1 PLLQMSPAY
10 TPRPLKNLFTA
21 NQCWAHLLEEGG
33 LRDIEVE
40 SVTKMLAC
48 GTSILGVKHYTCG
61 NHSCPHVK
69 YLCNT
74 CSCRACPS
82 CGKKATD
89 QWIANQ
95 QHRLPECTW
104 QHLVFTLPD
113 TLWPLFFHNRHWLD
127 ALCRLAVD
135 NLLYAGRRRGVEVG
149 VFCAIHT
156 YGRRLNWHPH
166 IHVSVTLGGID
177 DAGVWKDLSFHPSAL
192 RRRWMWNVRQYLLS
206 QWEHTTVPPENAHLQ
221 SENDWRHLVLN
232 AGGQHWHIH
241 LSKKTKNGRK
251 TVNYLGRYLKKPP
264 ISGSRLA
271 HYTSGA
277 TLSFTYLDHRTKTY
291 QQETLSQTDML
302 RRVVQHIPEKH
313 FRMIRYFGF
322 LANRV
327 CGRQLPR
334 VYEALRMERRG
345 KAQKLYFAQMSK
357 AFLHRDPFSC
367 VLCGARMVYTAAIAG
382 LTVQGLINNAQ
393 SIAQLRYVPA

>member
-1 PLLQMSPAY
+1 
-10 TPRPLKNLFTA
+10 
-21 NQCWAHLLEEGG
+21 
-33 LRDIEVE
+33 
-40 SVTKMLAC
+40 
-48 GTSILGVKHYTCG
+48 VKHYTCG
-61 NHSCPHVK
+61 NDSCPHAK

-241 LSKKTKNGRK
+241 LSKKTKNGKK

-271 HYTSGA
+271 HYTNSA

-302 RRVVQHIPEKH
+302 RRVVQHIP
-313 FRMIRYFGF
+313 
-322 LANRV
+322 
-327 CGRQLPR
+327 
-334 VYEALRMERRG
+334 
-345 KAQKLYFAQMSK
+345 
-357 AFLHRDPFSC
+357 
-367 VLCGARMVYTAAIAG
+367 
-382 LTVQGLINNAQ
+382 
-393 SIAQLRYVPA
+393 

>member
-1 PLLQMSPAY
+1 MRS
-10 TPRPLKNLFTA
+10 TFKSRPLKNLFTA
-21 NQCWAHLLEEGG
+21 NQCWSRLLEAGG

-48 GTSILGVKHYTCG
+48 GTSIMGVKHYACA
-61 NHSCPHVK
+61 NDDCYHVK
-69 YLCNT
+69 YLPNT
-74 CSCRACPS
+74 CHGRACPS

-89 QWIANQ
+89 QWIADQ
-95 QHRLPECTW
+95 HHRLPDCPW

-113 TLWPLFFHNRHWLD
+113 TLWPLFFHNRELLD

-135 NLLYAGRRRGVEVG
+135 NLLYAARSRGLDIG

-177 DAGVWKDLSFHPSAL
+177 QSGVWKDLSFHKSPL
-192 RRRWMWNVRQYLLS
+192 RKRWMWNVRQYLLS
-206 QWEHTTVPPENAHLQ
+206 HWAHIAPLDIPHLQ
-221 SENDWRHLVLN
+221 HENDWRHWVLN
-232 AGGQHWHIH
+232 TGGQHWHIH
-241 LSKKTKNGRK
+241 LSKKTANGRK

-271 HYTSGA
+271 HYTSAA
-277 TLSFTYLDHRTKTY
+277 TLSFTYLDHRTQTY
-291 QQETLSQTDML
+291 QHETLSQEEMV
-302 RRVVQHIPEKH
+302 RRVIQHIPQKH

-327 CGRQLPR
+327 CGKKLPQ
-334 VYEALRMERRG
+334 VYEALRMKVVG
-345 KAQKLYFAQMSK
+345 KAPKLYYAQMLK
-357 AFLHRDPFSC
+357 GFLNIDPFSC
-367 VLCGARMVYTAAIAG
+367 LLCGARMVYTGAVSG
-382 LTVQGLINNAQ
+382 LTVQGLVSHAM
-393 SIAQLRYVPA
+393 SIAQLRYVRP